1 MIHIRWMSSVETSYS
16 MGTMNKDDILRLTDR
31 GMAIFKHYLPTP
43 FRVGRNFLNPLYE
56 DKHASCNIYYER
68 RSDTYKMKDFGN
80 DDYSGDCFA
89 FVGKLNGLDCKDSKD
104 FIQIMKIIDRD
115 LHLGLS
121 SGNYIETKTITP
133 ISPAVTAAT
142 SPSKVKKARPYTL
155 AQKSFTAAELA
166 FWGKSGITQE
176 VLRLFRVVSL
186 KKFSSENNEGKPFSI
201 AATDKEPVFGYTAK
215 QYVKV
220 YRPHSEMRFLYAG
233 DFGENYCFGLEQL
246 PAKGDLLF
254 ITGSEKDVM
263 SLTVH
268 GFHAI
273 CFNSETVT
281 IPVGIIHRLSFR
293 FKHIV
298 LLYDVD
304 KAGLD
309 SSAKQ
314 ELALKN
320 YGVKRLL
327 LPLAGTKVEKD
338 ISDFFRLGNSRE
350 DLIKLFL
357 DYLDTIY
364 SETMSALKSCEV
376 DFNNPPPVAQMVVSV
391 NDVPLGTQGNILC
404 ITGGEGTGKSNYVT
418 ALIAGA
424 IGQSEKNKD
433 KAMDTLGVS
442 VSENSK
448 RKAILFYDTEQSE
461 VQTYK
466 NITNLLKR
474 CGRETMPEYLKAYC
488 LTGMSRKERLQA
500 IIQSMDKFHYQFR
513 GIHMVVID
521 GIADLIK
528 GANDE
533 TESIAVV
540 EELYRLAG
548 IYNTCIV
555 TILHFIPSGLK
566 LRGHLGSELQR
577 KAAAILSIEKDTDP
591 SVSVVKALKVRDG
604 SPLDSRKERL
614 QAIIQSMDKF
624 HYQFRGIHMVVID
637 GIADLIKGANDETES
652 IAVVEELYRLAGI
665 YNTCIVTI
673 LHFIPS
679 GLKLRG
685 HLGSELQRKAAAILS
700 IEKDTDPSVSVVK
713 ALKVRDGSPLD
724 VPIMQFAWDKDV
736 RMHVYLGEKPK
747 EEKEKRKEDE
757 LVAVARDIFG
767 RQDFITYVD
776 LAEQIQAILDV
787 KERTA
792 KSYIKFMREKEIIL
806 KDPSNQ
812 SYYIIGNL
820 KQASL

>member
-1 MIHIRWMSSVETSYS
+1 
-16 MGTMNKDDILRLTDR
+16 MNKEDILLLTDK
-31 GMAIFKHYLPTP
+31 GLAVFKYYIP
-43 FRVGRNFLNPLYE
+43 FSFKLGRNFLNPLYK
-56 DKHASCNIYYER
+56 DSKASCNVYFDR
-68 RSDTYKMKDFGN
+68 RNGMYKMKDFGN

-89 FVGKLNGLDCKDSKD
+89 LVGKLNGLNCKEPKD
-104 FIQIMKIIDRD
+104 FVQILAIIDRD
-115 LHLGLS
+115 MHLGLS
-121 SGNYIETKTITP
+121 DKSEMR
-133 ISPAVTAAT
+133 ISSTTSVPVIAEVTHV
-142 SPSKVKKARPYTL
+142 PKRKKARPYTL

-166 FWGKSGITQE
+166 FWGESGITQE
-176 VLRLFRVVSL
+176 VLKLFRVVSL

-201 AATDKEPVFGYTAK
+201 VATDKEPVFGYTAK

-233 DFGENYCFGLEQL
+233 GFGENYCFGLEQL

-254 ITGSEKDVM
+254 ITGGEKDVM

-424 IGQSEKNKD
+424 IGQSDKNKD
-433 KAMDTLGVS
+433 KVMDTLGVS
-442 VSENSK
+442 VCENSK

-466 NITNLLKR
+466 NITNLLRR

-604 SPLDSRKERL
+604 SPLD
-614 QAIIQSMDKF
+614 A
-624 HYQFRGIHMVVID
+624 
-637 GIADLIKGANDETES
+637 
-652 IAVVEELYRLAGI
+652 
-665 YNTCIVTI
+665 
-673 LHFIPS
+673 
-679 GLKLRG
+679 
-685 HLGSELQRKAAAILS
+685 
-700 IEKDTDPSVSVVK
+700 
-713 ALKVRDGSPLD
+713 
-724 VPIMQFAWDKDV
+724 PIMQFAWDKDAG
-736 RMHVYLGEKPK
+736 MHVYLGEKPK

-792 KSYIKFMREKEIIL
+792 KSYIKFMREKEIIR

-820 KQASL
+820 KQAGL

>member
-1 MIHIRWMSSVETSYS
+1 MITRT
-16 MGTMNKDDILRLTDR
+16 NKEDILLLTDK
-31 GMAIFKHYLPTP
+31 GLAVFKYYIP
-43 FRVGRNFLNPLYE
+43 FSFKLGRNFLNPLYK
-56 DKHASCNIYYER
+56 DSKASCNVYFDR
-68 RSDTYKMKDFGN
+68 RNGMYKMKDFGN

-89 FVGKLNGLDCKDSKD
+89 LVGKLNGLNCKEPKD
-104 FIQIMKIIDRD
+104 FVQILAIIRD
-115 LHLGLS
+115 MHLGLS
-121 SGNYIETKTITP
+121 DKSEMR
-133 ISPAVTAAT
+133 ISSTTSVPVIAEVTHV
-142 SPSKVKKARPYTL
+142 PKRKKARPYTL

-166 FWGKSGITQE
+166 FWGESGITQE
-176 VLRLFRVVSL
+176 VLKLFQVVSL

-201 AATDKEPVFGYTAK
+201 VATDKEPVFGYTAK

-254 ITGSEKDVM
+254 ITGGEKDVM

-327 LPLAGTKVEKD
+327 LPLEGTKVEKD

-376 DFNNPPPVAQMVVSV
+376 DFNNPPPVTQMVVSV

-424 IGQSEKNKD
+424 IGQSDNNKD
-433 KAMDTLGVS
+433 KVMDTLGVS
-442 VSENSK
+442 VCENSK

-474 CGRETMPEYLKAYC
+474 CGRESMPEYLKAYC

-540 EELYRLAG
+540 EELYRLTG

-577 KAAAILSIEKDTDP
+577 RAAAIL
-591 SVSVVKALKVRDG
+591 L
-604 SPLDSRKERL
+604 
-614 QAIIQSMDKF
+614 
-624 HYQFRGIHMVVID
+624 
-637 GIADLIKGANDETES
+637 
-652 IAVVEELYRLAGI
+652 
-665 YNTCIVTI
+665 
-673 LHFIPS
+673 
-679 GLKLRG
+679 
-685 HLGSELQRKAAAILS
+685 

-724 VPIMQFAWDKDV
+724 VPIMQFAWDKDAG
-736 RMHVYLGEKPK
+736 MHVYLGEKPK

-792 KSYIKFMREKEIIL
+792 KSYIKFMREKEIIR

-820 KQASL
+820 KQAGL

>member
-1 MIHIRWMSSVETSYS
+1 MITRT
-16 MGTMNKDDILRLTDR
+16 NKEDILLLTDK
-31 GMAIFKHYLPTP
+31 GLAVFKYYIP
-43 FRVGRNFLNPLYE
+43 FSFKLGRNFLNPLYK
-56 DKHASCNIYYER
+56 DSKASCNVYFDR
-68 RSDTYKMKDFGN
+68 RNGMYKMKDFGN

-89 FVGKLNGLDCKDSKD
+89 LVGKLNGLNCKEPKD
-104 FIQIMKIIDRD
+104 FVQILAIIRD
-115 LHLGLS
+115 MHLGLS
-121 SGNYIETKTITP
+121 DKSEMR
-133 ISPAVTAAT
+133 ISSTTSVPVIAEVTHV
-142 SPSKVKKARPYTL
+142 PKRKKARPYTL

-166 FWGKSGITQE
+166 FWGESGITQE
-176 VLRLFRVVSL
+176 VLKLFQVVSL

-201 AATDKEPVFGYTAK
+201 VATDKEPVFGYTAK

-254 ITGSEKDVM
+254 ITGGEKDVM
-263 SLTVH
+263 SLTAH

-327 LPLAGTKVEKD
+327 LPLEGTKVEKD

-424 IGQSEKNKD
+424 IGQSDNNKD
-433 KAMDTLGVS
+433 KVMDTLGVS
-442 VSENSK
+442 VCENSK

-466 NITNLLKR
+466 NITNLLRR

-604 SPLDSRKERL
+604 SPLD
-614 QAIIQSMDKF
+614 
-624 HYQFRGIHMVVID
+624 
-637 GIADLIKGANDETES
+637 
-652 IAVVEELYRLAGI
+652 
-665 YNTCIVTI
+665 
-673 LHFIPS
+673 
-679 GLKLRG
+679 
-685 HLGSELQRKAAAILS
+685 
-700 IEKDTDPSVSVVK
+700 
-713 ALKVRDGSPLD
+713 
-724 VPIMQFAWDKDV
+724 VPIMQFAWDKDAG
-736 RMHVYLGEKPK
+736 MHVYLGEKPK

-792 KSYIKFMREKEIIL
+792 KSYIKFMREKEIIR

-820 KQASL
+820 KQAGL

>member
-1 MIHIRWMSSVETSYS
+1 
-16 MGTMNKDDILRLTDR
+16 MNKEDILLLTDK
-31 GMAIFKHYLPTP
+31 GLAVFKYYIP
-43 FRVGRNFLNPLYE
+43 FAFKLGRNFLNPLYK
-56 DKHASCNIYYER
+56 DSKASCNVYFDR
-68 RSDTYKMKDFGN
+68 RNGMYKMKDFGN

-89 FVGKLNGLDCKDSKD
+89 LVGKLNGLNCKEPKD
-104 FIQIMKIIDRD
+104 FVQILAIIDRD
-115 LHLGLS
+115 MHLGLS
-121 SGNYIETKTITP
+121 DKSEMR
-133 ISPAVTAAT
+133 ISSTTSVPVIAEVTHV
-142 SPSKVKKARPYTL
+142 PKRKKARPYTL

-166 FWGKSGITQE
+166 FWGESGITQE
-176 VLRLFRVVSL
+176 VLKLFRVV
-186 KKFSSENNEGKPFSI
+186 FSSENNDGKPFCI

-220 YRPHSEMRFLYAG
+220 YRPYSEMRFLYAG

-254 ITGSEKDVM
+254 ITGGEKDVM
-263 SLTVH
+263 SLTVN

-433 KAMDTLGVS
+433 KVMDTLGVS
-442 VSENSK
+442 VCENSK

-466 NITNLLKR
+466 NITNLLRR

-604 SPLDSRKERL
+604 SPLD
-614 QAIIQSMDKF
+614 
-624 HYQFRGIHMVVID
+624 
-637 GIADLIKGANDETES
+637 
-652 IAVVEELYRLAGI
+652 
-665 YNTCIVTI
+665 
-673 LHFIPS
+673 
-679 GLKLRG
+679 
-685 HLGSELQRKAAAILS
+685 
-700 IEKDTDPSVSVVK
+700 
-713 ALKVRDGSPLD
+713 
-724 VPIMQFAWDKDV
+724 VPIMQFAWDKDAG
-736 RMHVYLGEKPK
+736 MHVYLGEKPK

>member
-1 MIHIRWMSSVETSYS
+1 
-16 MGTMNKDDILRLTDR
+16 MNKEDIFLLTDK
-31 GMAIFKHYLPTP
+31 GLAVFKYYIP
-43 FRVGRNFLNPLYE
+43 FAFKLGRNFLNPLYK
-56 DKHASCNIYYER
+56 DSKASCNVYFDR
-68 RSDTYKMKDFGN
+68 RNGMYKMKDFGN

-89 FVGKLNGLDCKDSKD
+89 LVGKLNGLNCKEPKD
-104 FIQIMKIIDRD
+104 FVQILAIIDRD
-115 LHLGLS
+115 MHLGLS
-121 SGNYIETKTITP
+121 DKSEMR
-133 ISPAVTAAT
+133 ISSTTSVPVIAEVTHV
-142 SPSKVKKARPYTL
+142 PKRKKARPYTL

-166 FWGKSGITQE
+166 FWGESGITQE
-176 VLRLFRVVSL
+176 VLKLFRVVSL

-201 AATDKEPVFGYTAK
+201 VATDKEPVFGYTAK

-246 PAKGDLLF
+246 SAKGDLLF
-254 ITGSEKDVM
+254 ITGGEKDVM
-263 SLTVH
+263 SLTAH

-433 KAMDTLGVS
+433 KVMDTLGVS
-442 VSENSK
+442 VCENSK

-466 NITNLLKR
+466 NITNLLRR

-500 IIQSMDKFHYQFR
+500 IIQSMDKFHY
-513 GIHMVVID
+513 H
-521 GIADLIK
+521 
-528 GANDE
+528 
-533 TESIAVV
+533 
-540 EELYRLAG
+540 
-548 IYNTCIV
+548 
-555 TILHFIPSGLK
+555 
-566 LRGHLGSELQR
+566 
-577 KAAAILSIEKDTDP
+577 
-591 SVSVVKALKVRDG
+591 
-604 SPLDSRKERL
+604 
-614 QAIIQSMDKF
+614 
-624 HYQFRGIHMVVID
+624 FRGIHMVVID

-724 VPIMQFAWDKDV
+724 VPIMQFAWDKDAG
-736 RMHVYLGEKPK
+736 MHVYLGEKPK

-820 KQASL
+820 KQLGL

>member
-1 MIHIRWMSSVETSYS
+1 
-16 MGTMNKDDILRLTDR
+16 MNKEDILLLTDK
-31 GMAIFKHYLPTP
+31 GLAVFKYYIP
-43 FRVGRNFLNPLYE
+43 FSFKLGRNFLNPLYK
-56 DKHASCNIYYER
+56 DSKASCNVYFDR
-68 RSDTYKMKDFGN
+68 RNGMYKMKDFGN

-89 FVGKLNGLDCKDSKD
+89 LVGKLNGLNCKEPKD
-104 FIQIMKIIDRD
+104 FVQILAIIDRD
-115 LHLGLS
+115 MHLGLS
-121 SGNYIETKTITP
+121 DKSEMR
-133 ISPAVTAAT
+133 ISSTTSVPVIAEVTHV
-142 SPSKVKKARPYTL
+142 PKRKKARPYTL

-166 FWGKSGITQE
+166 FWGESGITQE
-176 VLRLFRVVSL
+176 VLKLFRVVSL
-186 KKFSSENNEGKPFSI
+186 KKFSSENNDGKPFCI

-254 ITGSEKDVM
+254 ITGGEKDVM

-350 DLIKLFL
+350 NLIKLFL

-424 IGQSEKNKD
+424 IGQSDKNKD
-433 KAMDTLGVS
+433 KVMDTLGVS
-442 VSENSK
+442 VCENSK

-474 CGRETMPEYLKAYC
+474 CGRESMPEYLKAYC
-488 LTGMSRKERLQA
+488 LTGM
-500 IIQSMDKFHYQFR
+500 
-513 GIHMVVID
+513 
-521 GIADLIK
+521 
-528 GANDE
+528 
-533 TESIAVV
+533 
-540 EELYRLAG
+540 
-548 IYNTCIV
+548 
-555 TILHFIPSGLK
+555 
-566 LRGHLGSELQR
+566 
-577 KAAAILSIEKDTDP
+577 
-591 SVSVVKALKVRDG
+591 
-604 SPLDSRKERL
+604 SRKERL

-792 KSYIKFMREKEIIL
+792 KSYIKFMREKEIIR

-820 KQASL
+820 KQAGL

>member
-1 MIHIRWMSSVETSYS
+1 
-16 MGTMNKDDILRLTDR
+16 MNKEDILLLTDK
-31 GMAIFKHYLPTP
+31 GLAVFKYYIP
-43 FRVGRNFLNPLYE
+43 FAFKLGRNFLNPLYK
-56 DKHASCNIYYER
+56 DSKASCNVYFDR
-68 RSDTYKMKDFGN
+68 RNGMYKMKDFGN

-89 FVGKLNGLDCKDSKD
+89 LVGKLNGLNCKEPKD
-104 FIQIMKIIDRD
+104 FVEILAIIDRD
-115 LHLGLS
+115 MHLGLS
-121 SGNYIETKTITP
+121 DKPEMRISSTTP
-133 ISPAVTAAT
+133 VPVIAEVTHV
-142 SPSKVKKARPYTL
+142 PKRKKARPYTL

-166 FWGKSGITQE
+166 FWGESGITQE
-176 VLRLFRVVSL
+176 VLKLFRVVSL
-186 KKFSSENNEGKPFSI
+186 KKFSSENNEGKPFCI

-254 ITGSEKDVM
+254 ITGGEKDVM

-433 KAMDTLGVS
+433 KVMDTLGVL
-442 VSENSK
+442 VCENSK

-466 NITNLLKR
+466 NITNLLRR

-604 SPLDSRKERL
+604 SPLD
-614 QAIIQSMDKF
+614 
-624 HYQFRGIHMVVID
+624 
-637 GIADLIKGANDETES
+637 
-652 IAVVEELYRLAGI
+652 
-665 YNTCIVTI
+665 
-673 LHFIPS
+673 
-679 GLKLRG
+679 
-685 HLGSELQRKAAAILS
+685 
-700 IEKDTDPSVSVVK
+700 
-713 ALKVRDGSPLD
+713 
-724 VPIMQFAWDKDV
+724 VPIMQFAWDKDAG
-736 RMHVYLGEKPK
+736 MHVYLGEKPK

-820 KQASL
+820 KQAGL

>member
-1 MIHIRWMSSVETSYS
+1 
-16 MGTMNKDDILRLTDR
+16 MNKEDILLLTDK
-31 GMAIFKHYLPTP
+31 GLAVFKYYIP
-43 FRVGRNFLNPLYE
+43 FSFKLGRNFLNPLYK
-56 DKHASCNIYYER
+56 DSKASCNVYFDR
-68 RSDTYKMKDFGN
+68 RNGMYKMKDFGN

-89 FVGKLNGLDCKDSKD
+89 LVGKLNGLNCKEPKD
-104 FIQIMKIIDRD
+104 FVQILAIIDRD
-115 LHLGLS
+115 MHLGLS
-121 SGNYIETKTITP
+121 DKSEMR
-133 ISPAVTAAT
+133 ISSTTSVPVIAEVTHV
-142 SPSKVKKARPYTL
+142 PKRKKARPYTL

-166 FWGKSGITQE
+166 FWGESGITQE
-176 VLRLFRVVSL
+176 VLKLFRVVSL

-201 AATDKEPVFGYTAK
+201 VATDKEPVFGYTAK

-254 ITGSEKDVM
+254 ITGGEKDVM

-424 IGQSEKNKD
+424 IGQSDKNKD
-433 KAMDTLGVS
+433 KVMDTLGVS
-442 VSENSK
+442 VCENSK

-466 NITNLLKR
+466 NITNLLKH

-604 SPLDSRKERL
+604 SPLD
-614 QAIIQSMDKF
+614 A
-624 HYQFRGIHMVVID
+624 
-637 GIADLIKGANDETES
+637 
-652 IAVVEELYRLAGI
+652 
-665 YNTCIVTI
+665 
-673 LHFIPS
+673 
-679 GLKLRG
+679 
-685 HLGSELQRKAAAILS
+685 
-700 IEKDTDPSVSVVK
+700 
-713 ALKVRDGSPLD
+713 
-724 VPIMQFAWDKDV
+724 PIMQFAWDKDAG
-736 RMHVYLGEKPK
+736 MHVYLGEKPK

-792 KSYIKFMREKEIIL
+792 KSYIKFMREKEIIR

-820 KQASL
+820 KQAGL

>member
-1 MIHIRWMSSVETSYS
+1 MITRT
-16 MGTMNKDDILRLTDR
+16 NKEDILLLTDK
-31 GMAIFKHYLPTP
+31 GLAVFKYYIP
-43 FRVGRNFLNPLYE
+43 FSFKLGRNFLNPLYK
-56 DKHASCNIYYER
+56 DSKASCNVYFDR
-68 RSDTYKMKDFGN
+68 RNGMYKMKDFGN

-89 FVGKLNGLDCKDSKD
+89 LVGKLNGLNCKEPKD
-104 FIQIMKIIDRD
+104 FVQILAIIRD
-115 LHLGLS
+115 MHLGLS
-121 SGNYIETKTITP
+121 DKSEMR
-133 ISPAVTAAT
+133 ISSTTSVPVIAEVTHV
-142 SPSKVKKARPYTL
+142 PKRKKARPYTL

-166 FWGKSGITQE
+166 FWGESGITQE
-176 VLRLFRVVSL
+176 VLKLFQVVSL

-201 AATDKEPVFGYTAK
+201 VATDKEPVFGYTAK

-424 IGQSEKNKD
+424 IGQSENNKD
-433 KAMDTLGVS
+433 KVMDTLGVS
-442 VSENSK
+442 VCENSK

-474 CGRETMPEYLKAYC
+474 CGRESMPEYLKAYC

-540 EELYRLAG
+540 EELYRLTG

-577 KAAAILSIEKDTDP
+577 RAAAIL
-591 SVSVVKALKVRDG
+591 L
-604 SPLDSRKERL
+604 
-614 QAIIQSMDKF
+614 
-624 HYQFRGIHMVVID
+624 
-637 GIADLIKGANDETES
+637 
-652 IAVVEELYRLAGI
+652 
-665 YNTCIVTI
+665 
-673 LHFIPS
+673 
-679 GLKLRG
+679 
-685 HLGSELQRKAAAILS
+685 

-724 VPIMQFAWDKDV
+724 VPIMQFAWDKDAG
-736 RMHVYLGEKPK
+736 MHVYLGEKPK

-792 KSYIKFMREKEIIL
+792 KSYIKFMREKEIIR

-820 KQASL
+820 KQAGL

>member
-1 MIHIRWMSSVETSYS
+1 
-16 MGTMNKDDILRLTDR
+16 MNKEDILLLTDK
-31 GMAIFKHYLPTP
+31 GLAVFKYYIP
-43 FRVGRNFLNPLYE
+43 FSFKLGRNFLNPLYK
-56 DKHASCNIYYER
+56 DSKASCNVYFDR
-68 RSDTYKMKDFGN
+68 RNGMYKMKDFGN

-89 FVGKLNGLDCKDSKD
+89 LVGKLNGLNCKEPKD
-104 FIQIMKIIDRD
+104 FVQILAIIDRD
-115 LHLGLS
+115 MHLGLS
-121 SGNYIETKTITP
+121 DKSEMR
-133 ISPAVTAAT
+133 ISSTTSVPVIAEVTHV
-142 SPSKVKKARPYTL
+142 PKRKKARPYTL

-166 FWGKSGITQE
+166 FWGESGITQE
-176 VLRLFRVVSL
+176 VLKLFRVVSL
-186 KKFSSENNEGKPFSI
+186 KKFSSENNDGKPFCI

-254 ITGSEKDVM
+254 ITGGEKDVM

-350 DLIKLFL
+350 NLIKLFL

-424 IGQSEKNKD
+424 IGQSDKNKD
-433 KAMDTLGVS
+433 KVMDTLGVS
-442 VSENSK
+442 VCENSK

-466 NITNLLKR
+466 NITNLLRR

-500 IIQSMDKFHYQFR
+500 IIQSMDKFHY
-513 GIHMVVID
+513 H
-521 GIADLIK
+521 
-528 GANDE
+528 
-533 TESIAVV
+533 
-540 EELYRLAG
+540 
-548 IYNTCIV
+548 
-555 TILHFIPSGLK
+555 
-566 LRGHLGSELQR
+566 
-577 KAAAILSIEKDTDP
+577 
-591 SVSVVKALKVRDG
+591 
-604 SPLDSRKERL
+604 
-614 QAIIQSMDKF
+614 
-624 HYQFRGIHMVVID
+624 FRGIHMVVID

-724 VPIMQFAWDKDV
+724 VPIMQFAWDKDAG
-736 RMHVYLGEKPK
+736 MHVYLGEKPK

-792 KSYIKFMREKEIIL
+792 KSYIKFMREKEIIR

-820 KQASL
+820 KQAGL

>member
-1 MIHIRWMSSVETSYS
+1 MITRT
-16 MGTMNKDDILRLTDR
+16 NKEDILLLTDK
-31 GMAIFKHYLPTP
+31 GLAVFKYYIP
-43 FRVGRNFLNPLYE
+43 FSFKLGRNFLNPLYK
-56 DKHASCNIYYER
+56 DSKASCNVYFDR
-68 RSDTYKMKDFGN
+68 RNGMYKMKDFGN

-89 FVGKLNGLDCKDSKD
+89 LVGKLNGLNCKEPKD
-104 FIQIMKIIDRD
+104 FVQILAIIRD
-115 LHLGLS
+115 MHLGLS
-121 SGNYIETKTITP
+121 DKSEMR
-133 ISPAVTAAT
+133 ISSTTSVPVIAEVTHV
-142 SPSKVKKARPYTL
+142 PKRKKARPYTL

-166 FWGKSGITQE
+166 FWGESGITQE
-176 VLRLFRVVSL
+176 VLKLFQVVSL

-201 AATDKEPVFGYTAK
+201 VATDKEPVFGYTAK

-254 ITGSEKDVM
+254 ITGGEKDVM

-327 LPLAGTKVEKD
+327 LPLEGTKVEKD

-357 DYLDTIY
+357 DNLDTIY

-424 IGQSEKNKD
+424 IGQSDNNKD
-433 KAMDTLGVS
+433 KVMDTLGVS
-442 VSENSK
+442 VCENSK

-466 NITNLLKR
+466 NITNLLR
-474 CGRETMPEYLKAYC
+474 CCGRETMPEYLKVYC

-540 EELYRLAG
+540 EELYRLTG

-577 KAAAILSIEKDTDP
+577 KAAAIL
-591 SVSVVKALKVRDG
+591 L
-604 SPLDSRKERL
+604 
-614 QAIIQSMDKF
+614 
-624 HYQFRGIHMVVID
+624 
-637 GIADLIKGANDETES
+637 
-652 IAVVEELYRLAGI
+652 
-665 YNTCIVTI
+665 
-673 LHFIPS
+673 
-679 GLKLRG
+679 
-685 HLGSELQRKAAAILS
+685 

-724 VPIMQFAWDKDV
+724 VPIMQFAWDKDAG
-736 RMHVYLGEKPK
+736 MHVYLGEKPK

-792 KSYIKFMREKEIIL
+792 KSYIKFMREKEIIR

-820 KQASL
+820 KQAGL

>member
-1 MIHIRWMSSVETSYS
+1 
-16 MGTMNKDDILRLTDR
+16 MNKEDILLLTDK
-31 GMAIFKHYLPTP
+31 GLAVFKYYIP
-43 FRVGRNFLNPLYE
+43 FSFKLGRNFLNPLYK
-56 DKHASCNIYYER
+56 DSKASCNVYFDR
-68 RSDTYKMKDFGN
+68 RNGMYKMKDFGN

-89 FVGKLNGLDCKDSKD
+89 LVGKLNGLNCKEPKD
-104 FIQIMKIIDRD
+104 FVEILAIIDRD
-115 LHLGLS
+115 MHLGLS
-121 SGNYIETKTITP
+121 DKPEMRISSTTP
-133 ISPAVTAAT
+133 VPVIAEVTHV
-142 SPSKVKKARPYTL
+142 PKRKKARPYTL

-166 FWGKSGITQE
+166 FWGESGITQE
-176 VLRLFRVVSL
+176 VLKLFRVVSL
-186 KKFSSENNEGKPFSI
+186 MKFSSENNDGKPFCI

-220 YRPHSEMRFLYAG
+220 YRPYSEMRFLYAG

-254 ITGSEKDVM
+254 ITGGEKDVM
-263 SLTVH
+263 SLTVN

-433 KAMDTLGVS
+433 KVMDTLGVS
-442 VSENSK
+442 VCENSK

-466 NITNLLKR
+466 NITNLLRR

-604 SPLDSRKERL
+604 SPLD
-614 QAIIQSMDKF
+614 
-624 HYQFRGIHMVVID
+624 
-637 GIADLIKGANDETES
+637 
-652 IAVVEELYRLAGI
+652 
-665 YNTCIVTI
+665 
-673 LHFIPS
+673 
-679 GLKLRG
+679 
-685 HLGSELQRKAAAILS
+685 
-700 IEKDTDPSVSVVK
+700 
-713 ALKVRDGSPLD
+713 
-724 VPIMQFAWDKDV
+724 VPIMQFAWDKDAG
-736 RMHVYLGEKPK
+736 MHVYLGEKPK

-792 KSYIKFMREKEIIL
+792 KSYIKFMREKEIIR

-820 KQASL
+820 KQAGL

>member
-1 MIHIRWMSSVETSYS
+1 MITRT
-16 MGTMNKDDILRLTDR
+16 NKEDILLLTDK
-31 GMAIFKHYLPTP
+31 GLAVFKYYIP
-43 FRVGRNFLNPLYE
+43 FSFKLGRNFLNPLYK
-56 DKHASCNIYYER
+56 DSKASCNVYFDR
-68 RSDTYKMKDFGN
+68 RNGMYKMKDFGN

-89 FVGKLNGLDCKDSKD
+89 LVGKLNGLNCKEPKD
-104 FIQIMKIIDRD
+104 FVQILAIIRD
-115 LHLGLS
+115 MHLGLS
-121 SGNYIETKTITP
+121 DKSEMR
-133 ISPAVTAAT
+133 ISSTTSVPVIAEVTHV
-142 SPSKVKKARPYTL
+142 PKRKKARPYTL

-166 FWGKSGITQE
+166 FWGESGITQE
-176 VLRLFRVVSL
+176 VLKLFQVVSL

-201 AATDKEPVFGYTAK
+201 VATDKEPVFGYTAK

-424 IGQSEKNKD
+424 IGQSDNNKD
-433 KAMDTLGVS
+433 KVMDTLGVS
-442 VSENSK
+442 VCENSK

-466 NITNLLKR
+466 NITNLLR
-474 CGRETMPEYLKAYC
+474 CCGRETMPEYLKVYC

-540 EELYRLAG
+540 EELYRLTG

-577 KAAAILSIEKDTDP
+577 KAAAIL
-591 SVSVVKALKVRDG
+591 L
-604 SPLDSRKERL
+604 
-614 QAIIQSMDKF
+614 
-624 HYQFRGIHMVVID
+624 
-637 GIADLIKGANDETES
+637 
-652 IAVVEELYRLAGI
+652 
-665 YNTCIVTI
+665 
-673 LHFIPS
+673 
-679 GLKLRG
+679 
-685 HLGSELQRKAAAILS
+685 